1 MLSLIARAP
10 HPLVR
15 HLPFPAERFEE
26 VIGTGVVA
34 ERPGFDAYATG
45 ERHAGPFLSSS
56 PSVVLGALAA
66 PTSAIRLPTGVTVV
80 AILDPVRMAEDFAT
94 LDPISGGRIE
104 RVVGKG
110 AEAGHFSLLGLDEER
125 RWDRRKEKHELPRRL
140 WADESVER
148 EGEFRPALKNTT
160 PCRAPATGPLA
171 SGAVRRPASAP
182 RAGRAARRPAVH
194 RQRRPAPRGLR
205 PADRPLPGTLRGVR
219 ARSPVGHRGRP
230 RAEPSRTGRDTAAV
244 RRGERAGGTARGAH
258 LAPGPPPVPDGRPTR
273 PAFRNHVITPSRN
286 RGIAPSR
293 TA

>member
-160 PCRAPATGPLA
+160 SLSGRCDGALA

-194 RQRRPAPRGLR
+194 RQRRPARAACARLIDHYRERFEAYGHDLRSVTVDGLGPSR
-205 PADRPLPGTLRGVR
+205 PEQDGTPLRFAEESAPVVRREAPTSLRGR
-219 ARSPVGHRGRP
+219 RPCPTAGRP
-230 RAEPSRTGRDTAAV
+230 VRPS
-244 RRGERAGGTARGAH
+244 GTM
-258 LAPGPPPVPDGRPTR
+258 
-273 PAFRNHVITPSRN
+273 
-286 RGIAPSR
+286 
-293 TA
+293 

>member
-160 PCRAPATGPLA
+160 PCRAPATGPSRPA
-171 SGAVRRPASAP
+171 RSGDRPRLPGPAARHGDPLFTANAVQPRAACARLIDHYRERFEAYGHDLRSVTVDGLGPSRPEQDGTPLRFAEESAPVVRREAP
-182 RAGRAARRPAVH
+182 TSLRGRRPCPTAGRPVRPS
-194 RQRRPAPRGLR
+194 
-205 PADRPLPGTLRGVR
+205 GTM
-219 ARSPVGHRGRP
+219 
-230 RAEPSRTGRDTAAV
+230 
-244 RRGERAGGTARGAH
+244 
-258 LAPGPPPVPDGRPTR
+258 
-273 PAFRNHVITPSRN
+273 
-286 RGIAPSR
+286 
-293 TA
+293 